1 MTRFGVLL
9 HRAGTQAAVALESGL
24 LVAVIGTLKRLV
36 PAAAVLTVALCLICC
51 GAWLIA
57 SDFEPLP
64 PLASIQ

>member
-9 HRAGTQAAVALESGL
+9 PRAGTQAAVALESGL

-36 PAAAVLTVALCLICC
+36 PAAAALTVALCLICC

-57 SDFEPLP
+57 SDFDPLP
-64 PLASIQ
+64 PLARIQ